1 MSNKRYACI
10 GLSNPKSPSNV
21 GAIMRAA

>member
-21 GAIMRAA
+21 GAIMRA